1 MKCSLMKNLFI
12 LSVVLFFGAPLQAQD
27 FDTKKMRYIEQY
39 KYWAMEEQ
47 VRAGVPAAISL
58 AQGILETGSGT
69 SELSTKANNHFGI
82 KCKKDWTGETFL
94 HDDDRRRECFR
105 KYATAKESYQD
116 HSNFLKEREHYAFL
130 FKLEMTDYTSWSN
143 GLRKAGYATNPKYA
157 SRLIQLIEKYN
168 LQQHT
173 YEAIELAEEQVAAK
187 PSVAEVVPILDKET
201 TELKVEAAPEKEEVV
216 EVVQVAPKIL
226 SVPMKSKKK
235 VVFDKLTSKNGRPGF
250 WARKGDY
257 LLPEAVQYN
266 IRYAKLL
273 SLNDLEDAPLSE
285 DMFIYLKKKS
295 KKGSRSFY
303 KVKEGE
309 SLHSISQETGVQL
322 KYLYIYN
329 NLYDNEEPAVGEK
342 IYLKARS
349 ERTPK
354 LRGMTAD
361 QVEKRI
367 EPNRVPV
374 VKSKYLKST
383 KMDPTPKQIEELK
396 RKKAAKEEIKSKR
409 FPVGE
414 SAREKALSME
424 PTAKQ
429 REEMAEKKRLETE
442 MKKRIISKNS
452 KDVQVPTNVP
462 SVRTS
467 QASELKV
474 TEIRPDKQAEVTNV
488 KVIKGNSPI
497 INLQK
502 AKRVEAVMSDG
513 KTEVEKLFIRNQE
526 ALKVQKVQSA
536 PATNAKDLVIEK
548 ARKTQAK
555 KKVKKRTY
563 NQKGV
568 SEDVKDLKKKFD
580 NLIYEED

>member
-1 MKCSLMKNLFI
+1 MRNFFI
-12 LSVVLFFGAPLQAQD
+12 LFVLLVYCIPVQAQD

-47 VRAGVPAAISL
+47 IRTGVPAAISL

-105 KYATAKESYQD
+105 KYSTAKESYQD
-116 HSNFLKEREHYAFL
+116 HSNFLKTREHYAFL
-130 FKLEMTDYTSWSN
+130 FNLEMTDYTSWCN

-173 YEAIELAEEQVAAK
+173 YEAIELAEEQETTAPV
-187 PSVAEVVPILDKET
+187 VAEVVPSKDK
-201 TELKVEAAPEKEEVV
+201 VIPVKEEVV
-216 EVVQVAPKIL
+216 EVVRVAPKRL
-226 SVPMKSKKK
+226 TVPSRRKDKI
-235 VVFDKLTSKNGRPGF
+235 VFDQLTSKNGRSGF
-250 WARKGDY
+250 WAHKGDY
-257 LLPEAVQYN
+257 ILPEAVQYN

-273 SLNDLEDAPLSE
+273 SINDLEDAPLYE

-303 KVKEGE
+303 VVKEGE

-342 IYLKARS
+342 IYLQARS

-354 LRGMTAD
+354 LRGSIASNVD
-361 QVEKRI
+361 NPIV
-367 EPNRVPV
+367 PNKVPV
-374 VKSKYLKST
+374 IKPVYKNPSK
-383 KMDPTPKQIEELK
+383 MEPTPKQVAEIE
-396 RKKAAKEEIKSKR
+396 RKEKAVNEIKPNKVPIVKSIQN
-409 FPVGE
+409 E
-414 SAREKALSME
+414 SLSMK

-429 REEMAEKKRLETE
+429 QKEMEEKKRLETE
-442 MKKRIISKNS
+442 SRKRIISKNPDKVPVLKS
-452 KDVQVPTNVP
+452 TSVTETPQV
-462 SVRTS
+462 
-467 QASELKV
+467 SEVKV
-474 TEIRPDKQAEVTNV
+474 TEIKAQTIPKVSTVQ
-488 KVIKGNSPI
+488 VIKGSSPI
-497 INLQK
+497 LDLNK
-502 AKRVEAVMSDG
+502 AKRVEALMNDG
-513 KTEVEKLFIRNQE
+513 KNEVQKIYLRNRE
-526 ALKVQKVQSA
+526 ALKVQTVQRA
-536 PATNAKDLVIEK
+536 PASNATKLIQEK
-548 ARKTQAK
+548 AIKMKAK
-555 KKVKKRTY
+555 KASTKRKY